1 MIRISVTD
9 EHAIPQLQSYLS
21 RLGWLAVAREAG
33 ALEAQLP
40 GVGSEHAELQ
50 ELVGYLQAWQLRH
63 PQVSLQ
69 LAPENSLAPTAGSR
83 PVRN

>member
-1 MIRISVTD
+1 MIRISVSD

-21 RLGWLAVAREAG
+21 RLGWLTVARDART
-33 ALEAQLP
+33 LEAELP
-40 GVGSEHAELQ
+40 GAGSEDAELQ
-50 ELVGYLQAWQLRH
+50 ELVGYLHAWKLRH

-69 LAPENSLAPTAGSR
+69 LAPENSLAPTTGSR